1 MEWGDMTMKVG
12 RAVMDKMITM
22 GLNMAPSVV
31 SWREH
36 FMLNNHEIKSSLIMI
51 FLFFHSIPNVDVLQV
66 DVTNEAHIAKAAE
79 HVKQKYGKL
88 ELLINN
94 AGLLHPSGLY
104 LVNT

>member
-1 MEWGDMTMKVG
+1 
-12 RAVMDKMITM
+12 
-22 GLNMAPSVV
+22 
-31 SWREH
+31 
-36 FMLNNHEIKSSLIMI
+36 MI

-94 AGLLHPSGLY
+94 AGLLHPSGLF
-104 LVNT
+104 LSTQLS

>member
-1 MEWGDMTMKVG
+1 MK
-12 RAVMDKMITM
+12 I
-22 GLNMAPSVV
+22 
-31 SWREH
+31 
-36 FMLNNHEIKSSLIMI
+36 EIKSSLMI
-51 FLFFHSIPNVDVLQV
+51 FLISSSIPNVDVLQV

-104 LVNT
+104 FVNFLNQLHYLY

>member
-1 MEWGDMTMKVG
+1 
-12 RAVMDKMITM
+12 
-22 GLNMAPSVV
+22 
-31 SWREH
+31 
-36 FMLNNHEIKSSLIMI
+36 MLLSIYTI
-51 FLFFHSIPNVDVLQV
+51 FLFSPSIPNVDVLQV

-104 LVNT
+104 LKVLNCLDRPYHRT

>member
-1 MEWGDMTMKVG
+1 
-12 RAVMDKMITM
+12 
-22 GLNMAPSVV
+22 
-31 SWREH
+31 
-36 FMLNNHEIKSSLIMI
+36 MI

-94 AGLLHPSGLY
+94 AGLLHPSG
-104 LVNT
+104 

>member
-1 MEWGDMTMKVG
+1 MK
-12 RAVMDKMITM
+12 I
-22 GLNMAPSVV
+22 
-31 SWREH
+31 
-36 FMLNNHEIKSSLIMI
+36 EIKSSLMI
-51 FLFFHSIPNVDVLQV
+51 FLISSSIPNVDVLQV